1 MFLFYEIIDG
11 LEMERVKN
19 IFPLPTKILIPKPRS
34 PNSYPSHS
42 QKRSF
47 MYGQTSNK
55 GNLAS

>member
-19 IFPLPTKILIPKPRS
+19 IFPLSTKILIPKPRS

-47 MYGQTSNK
+47 IYEQIPNK